1 MKKLFLVIFAVIF
14 MAGCAG
20 NSRQAM
26 YYHGDFNRVLYE
38 YFNETGDINEQ
49 IADLENVV
57 QKAYEKNMPVAPG
70 IYAHLGL
77 LYNNIG
83 NLQKSDFYFTKEVEN
98 YPESANF
105 VTFLKNHKN
114 QKRNRK

>member
-1 MKKLFLVIFAVIF
+1 

-26 YYHGDFNRVLYE
+26 YYHGGFNRVLYE